1 MFYLREVNFKF
12 LGAPEPEPIASPNAW
27 FLASRCTDDKSQ
39 TCDLLEQILQMPS
52 RSDQK
57 AALQSVHKL
66 IKVAAN
72 GLPLQNFY
80 DEKQCHEIH
89 SFLYMGKE
97 RRVWR
102 IRQGDVRLLFV
113 YSANRLIYLPL
124 VISKRKDKL
133 SVSDKA
139 QIEATVKPFMDA
151 EATQQLCI
159 IADQTTMKTPT

>member
-1 MFYLREVNFKF
+1 MFYLRQVNLQL
-12 LGAPEPEPIASPNAW
+12 LGAPEPEPTASPNSW
-27 FLASRCTDDKSQ
+27 YLASRCADAQSQ
-39 TCDLLEQILQMPS
+39 TCDLLEQILQLPS
-52 RSDQK
+52 RIDQK

-66 IKVAAN
+66 IKVAAL

-89 SFLYMGKE
+89 SFDYLGKE
-97 RRVWR
+97 RRIWR

-124 VISKRKDKL
+124 VITKRKDKL
-133 SVSDKA
+133 SASDKA
-139 QIEATVKPFMDA
+139 HIEATVKPFLDA

-159 IADQTTMKTPT
+159 IAATA